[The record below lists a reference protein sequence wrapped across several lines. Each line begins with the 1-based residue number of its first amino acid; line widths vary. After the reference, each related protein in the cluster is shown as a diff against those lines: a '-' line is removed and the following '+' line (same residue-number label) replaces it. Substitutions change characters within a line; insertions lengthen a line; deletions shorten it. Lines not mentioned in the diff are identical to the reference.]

1 MNILEYYITQQSNKL
16 WYVKFSSTSGKMSGK
31 TFSYINTNFRS
42 LSSFLVQFNRITS
55 KLGKNR
61 SEWHSY
67 LPSGQEADKHRVV
80 NLANAQFITLNAEKY
95 NITYKGLVLIDL
107 NLMNLS
113 ESENWF
119 LLFLLILD
127 YHNDRKF
134 DLILTVKSIF
144 EKLESIGYNESDILK
159 LLSECFYINS
169 KRDLFSKDI
178 FWLISFINDS
188 DFLNLFISSNKNET
202 NRLKEYVI
210 DCSSYKDS
218 FDLIAHKFKN
228 SGVYNLKTFKED
240 LKVLYFTKILLDNI
254 DLKFEEIVSNV
265 LNEYKKYY
273 LPYGENNIQSFIKN
287 HKSAFL
293 MIINTIKEEFNYG
306 SSKTR

>member
-16 WYVKFSSTSGKMSGK
+16 WYEKFLSTSGKMSGK

-42 LSSFLVQFNRITS
+42 INSFLVQFIKITS

-61 SEWHSY
+61 NEWNSY
-67 LPSGQEADKHRVV
+67 LPGGQEADKHRIV
-80 NLANAQFITLNAEKY
+80 NLANAEFITLNGEKY
-95 NITYKGLVLIDL
+95 NITYKGLVLLDL
-107 NLMNLS
+107 DLANLS

-119 LLFLLILD
+119 LLFLLLLD
-127 YHNDRKF
+127 YHNDRQL
-134 DLILTVKSIF
+134 DLILTVNGTF
-144 EKLESIGYNESDILK
+144 EKLEQIGFDKTNILRM
-159 LLSECFYINS
+159 LSEAFLIKS
-169 KRDLFSKDI
+169 KQDLFSKDI
-178 FWLISFINDS
+178 FWLISFINDN
-188 DFLNLFISSNKNET
+188 DFLKLFVSSDEKEK

-254 DLKFEEIVSNV
+254 DLKFEEIVSNI